1 VRQGYFLAL
10 YIRLVI
16 RKASAALGLRTVA
29 ISRQT
34 RSSRNPQI
42 IGRPKHPDGS
52 ATGAC
57 LLHRVDKCPGHS
69 RAYGFLLPTTII
81 STDSKNDH
89 PANSQVAIDAHCKR
103 LPIAPDHPTT
113 NVQPAIPSG
122 MSVCGPTR
130 DIQSPKLLC
139 CTSCSAELQNAK
151 YSQQRAEIIFKHDRH
166 KAASQNLTLRETSHV
181 RRLCRRPVR
190 RRCRVRQVEGGVGA
204 GGRSLEWSMGSR
216 VWQRYR
222 KHDHFGPDFHPLI

>member
-1 VRQGYFLAL
+1 MSETFEG
-10 YIRLVI
+10 I
-16 RKASAALGLRTVA
+16 
-29 ISRQT
+29 
-34 RSSRNPQI
+34 
-42 IGRPKHPDGS
+42 
-52 ATGAC
+52 
-57 LLHRVDKCPGHS
+57 
-69 RAYGFLLPTTII
+69 LPTTII

-89 PANSQVAIDAHCKR
+89 PANFQVAIDAHCKR

-113 NVQPAIPSG
+113 NVQPANPPPNHLACQFADPQERYSK
-122 MSVCGPTR
+122 
-130 DIQSPKLLC
+130 PKLLC

-190 RRCRVRQVEGGVGA
+190 GRCRVRQVEGGVGA

-216 VWQRYR
+216 VWQR
-222 KHDHFGPDFHPLI
+222 